1 MFFRRYCY
9 IYNSRNYRS
18 LLAKSEA
25 TDRNLQIYN
34 SRNYR
39 SLLAILYQIHRF
51 QRSTIVDI
59 IEAYQPFSIIV
70 LLLLL
75 STIVEIIEAYQ
86 PPFIRMM
93 SKPYLQQQK
102 LQKLTSHR
110 NMANEIL
117 NRSTIVEIIEA
128 YQPSP
133 YVYALYHK
141 STIVEIIEAYQP
153 AKASQHGLN

>member
-86 PPFIRMM
+86 PYPHE
-93 SKPYLQQQK
+93 PQTAYL
-102 LQKLTSHR
+102 
-110 NMANEIL
+110 
-117 NRSTIVEIIEA
+117 
-128 YQPSP
+128 
-133 YVYALYHK
+133 

-153 AKASQHGLN
+153 ATADILNNLHLQQQKLQKLTSPCEGF

>member
-51 QRSTIVDI
+51 QR
-59 IEAYQPFSIIV
+59 
-70 LLLLL
+70 